1 MAFARSLDHLD
12 YSDLLVTDTTVD
24 RPLSAPNTN
33 SNNNTSAIDASRDST
48 SSESEHTSTTS
59 NHNTTSATT
68 TPNNKIKINNSNN
81 SAITAKLTTS
91 AGITVTYTA
100 PALPTTI
107 LCTSTRPESSASI
120 PLTWSTIEEEDDDD
134 DIDGESPSS
143 NDVLA
148 FDSGDDLTSSQDKS
162 GHIWTNL
169 DNSGQVD
176 DNAGVSDSE
185 SENDDQEEATY
196 RSFLAPYGQVLLD
209 PDLDLEPQII
219 TEIEPSPDYDH
230 IYNSKG
236 ELIKQ
241 NIDDDDDDDVESNE
255 DWTSL
260 DKSGQIWTNMD
271 KSGQDDNND
280 DDNYPSSWDDDDDQE
295 DLGEQQLIDLEERC
309 QSNEPF
315 TINIIKKNSSVEEPW
330 SDIGQSVN
338 SSFEFWKTTNKLKA
352 VMSQP
357 KLFDT
362 KYQHNN
368 RYASD
373 SNIQDAVDMTE
384 PGLRKIPKVSNYS
397 TTTSSEMTSTTPNQ
411 QDHDHLIINNQE
423 EGTENNFMKSSQHQ
437 STNYHSNNNNNNR
450 HSSSNE
456 HIYCSIEDGIHV
468 ATTTDADNVYE
479 TVDAVPDDSGFFS
492 YISTTTPAPCAAA
505 SSAARR
511 ESALATAASPAS
523 SYHHHHVAAASGQS
537 HFSALPQAVTCIPI
551 NQCPSS
557 TTSSEYDETNLT
569 PLTTSMLCTRVTVN
583 GKLWLNPYGT
593 PCSTTTT
600 NSANPSS
607 DIQNTNSVLLLL
619 NTKRQI
625 YLLAYF
631 FYNLCYLLLTFSPYF
646 PIFPLV
652 EMTQLQV

>member
-33 SNNNTSAIDASRDST
+33 SNNDNTSAIDASRDST

-134 DIDGESPSS
+134 GESPSS

-148 FDSGDDLTSSQDKS
+148 FDSGDDWTSSQDKS

-185 SENDDQEEATY
+185 SENDDQEEDSTTQPY

-241 NIDDDDDDDVESNE
+241 NIDDM
-255 DWTSL
+255 L
-260 DKSGQIWTNMD
+260 
-271 KSGQDDNND
+271 D

-315 TINIIKKNSSVEEPW
+315 TINTIKNNSSVEEPW

-437 STNYHSNNNNNNR
+437 STNYHSNNNNR

-456 HIYCSIEDGIHV
+456 HIYCSIEDDLHV

-523 SYHHHHVAAASGQS
+523 SYHHHHHNVAAPGQS

-557 TTSSEYDETNLT
+557 TSSEYDEKSST
-569 PLTTSMLCTRVTVN
+569 PSSSMLCTRVTVN
-583 GKLWLNPYGT
+583 GKLWLNP
-593 PCSTTTT
+593 CHTTT

-631 FYNLCYLLLTFSPYF
+631 FYNLYYLLLTFSPYF

-652 EMTQLQV
+652 EMTQLQY

>member
-68 TPNNKIKINNSNN
+68 TTTTTPNNKIKINNSNN

-120 PLTWSTIEEEDDDD
+120 PLTWSTREEEDDDD
-134 DIDGESPSS
+134 DDDGESPSS

-148 FDSGDDLTSSQDKS
+148 FDSGDDWTSSQDKS

-241 NIDDDDDDDVESNE
+241 NIDDA
-255 DWTSL
+255 W
-260 DKSGQIWTNMD
+260 
-271 KSGQDDNND
+271 
-280 DDNYPSSWDDDDDQE
+280 
-295 DLGEQQLIDLEERC
+295 LGL
-309 QSNEPF
+309 
-315 TINIIKKNSSVEEPW
+315 
-330 SDIGQSVN
+330 
-338 SSFEFWKTTNKLKA
+338 
-352 VMSQP
+352 
-357 KLFDT
+357 
-362 KYQHNN
+362 
-368 RYASD
+368 SD
-373 SNIQDAVDMTE
+373 SH
-384 PGLRKIPKVSNYS
+384 K
-397 TTTSSEMTSTTPNQ
+397 
-411 QDHDHLIINNQE
+411 
-423 EGTENNFMKSSQHQ
+423 
-437 STNYHSNNNNNNR
+437 
-450 HSSSNE
+450 
-456 HIYCSIEDGIHV
+456 
-468 ATTTDADNVYE
+468 
-479 TVDAVPDDSGFFS
+479 
-492 YISTTTPAPCAAA
+492 
-505 SSAARR
+505 
-511 ESALATAASPAS
+511 
-523 SYHHHHVAAASGQS
+523 
-537 HFSALPQAVTCIPI
+537 
-551 NQCPSS
+551 
-557 TTSSEYDETNLT
+557 
-569 PLTTSMLCTRVTVN
+569 
-583 GKLWLNPYGT
+583 
-593 PCSTTTT
+593 
-600 NSANPSS
+600 
-607 DIQNTNSVLLLL
+607 
-619 NTKRQI
+619 
-625 YLLAYF
+625 
-631 FYNLCYLLLTFSPYF
+631 
-646 PIFPLV
+646 
-652 EMTQLQV
+652 